1 MNTLIL
7 LQIFLVLHLI
17 GLTLM
22 AGTTVAE
29 FIIFG
34 NFAKMYDNE
43 RQRSLSLLEVM
54 KKLSML
60 LGLGGALLILSGI
73 GLFTVTGGAF
83 AHQIWFKIKLSLIL
97 VLILN
102 GFLVG
107 GRQEL
112 KLKTS
117 INAND
122 RQYDEQIKRPILNLK
137 IFYLVQMGI
146 FFVIIILSVFK
157 IN

>member
-7 LQIFLVLHLI
+7 LQIFLVLHLT

-29 FIIFG
+29 FITFK
-34 NFAKMYDNE
+34 NFAKMYDSE
-43 RQRSLSLLEVM
+43 RQRSLSLLELI

-60 LGLGGALLILSGI
+60 LGLGAALLILSGI
-73 GLFTVTGGAF
+73 GLFIVTGDVF
-83 AHQIWFKIKLSLIL
+83 IHQIWFKIKLMLIL
-97 VLILN
+97 ILILN

-107 GRQEL
+107 GKQEL
-112 KLKTS
+112 KLKSS

-122 RQYDEQIKRPILNLK
+122 TQYNEQIKQSILNLK
-137 IFYLVQMGI
+137 IFYQVQMGI
-146 FFVIIILSVFK
+146 FFVIIILSIFK
-157 IN
+157 FN

>member
-1 MNTLIL
+1 MNKLIL
-7 LQIFLVLHLI
+7 LQIFLVLHLT

-29 FIIFG
+29 FITFR
-34 NFAKMYDNE
+34 NFAKIYDSE
-43 RQRSLSLLEVM
+43 RQRSLSLLELLE
-54 KKLSML
+54 KLSML
-60 LGLGGALLILSGI
+60 LGLGAALLILSGI

-83 AHQIWFKIKLSLIL
+83 AHQIWFKIKLTLIL

-107 GRQEL
+107 SSQEL
-112 KLKTS
+112 KLKNI
-117 INAND
+117 INANGTD
-122 RQYDEQIKRPILNLK
+122 YDGQIKWPILNIK

-146 FFVIIILSVFK
+146 FFVIMILSVFK
-157 IN
+157 FG